1 MIKKILFVLI
11 SVCIPMLTFAS
22 GGNDKTIDFA
32 GIPLE
37 FILFGLTLLGIAL
50 LHKHVLAVAL
60 TGLASVLI
68 LKLGFLHFD
77 IAHHIEEEWTILVN
91 LMGLLM
97 GFAILAK
104 LFEDSH
110 VPKLLPKIL
119 PHDWKGPFLLLA
131 FVFIL
136 SSFLDNIAAA
146 MIGGSIAH
154 VVFRGKVHIGYIAA
168 IVASSNAGG
177 SGSVLGDTTTTM
189 MWIDGVDPLDVIH
202 VYAAA
207 IPAFLFFG
215 VFGAILQHRYHPML
229 KGKYEAPKID
239 YRKLLVCFL
248 ILCGAIMANFML
260 DFPAVG
266 VWAAIILGALITRIE
281 WEELQ
286 KAVPGTIFLL
296 SLVLMASM
304 MPVSALP
311 AATWE
316 TTFVMGFISS
326 VFDNIPLTKL
336 ALDQGGYDWGMLAYA
351 VGFGGSMLWFGSS
364 AGVAISGLYPE
375 AKSAVAWLKAG
386 WFVIVGYVIGFAFL
400 MLTFGWHPHAPH
412 KTEKEPHSVKIE
424 QPMQQEKPLLI
435 AENGSIR

>member
-1 MIKKILFVLI
+1 MQKKLFLA
-11 SVCIPMLTFAS
+11 LTTLLAPLALFANTGENNS
-22 GGNDKTIDFA
+22 INFA

-50 LHKHVLAVAL
+50 FHKYVLPIAISGLVA
-60 TGLASVLI
+60 VLI
-68 LKLGFLHFD
+68 LKLGFLQFD
-77 IAHHIEEEWTILVN
+77 IVHHLEEEYVILLN
-91 LMGLLM
+91 LLGLLL

-110 VPKLLPKIL
+110 IPKLLPKVL
-119 PHDWKGPFLLLA
+119 PHDWKGPFFLLC
-131 FVFIL
+131 FIFLL

-146 MIGGSIAH
+146 MIGGSVAH

-168 IVASSNAGG
+168 IVGASNAGG

-189 MWIDGVDPLDVIH
+189 MWIDGVNPLDVLH
-202 VYAAA
+202 AYAAA

-215 VFGAILQHRYHPML
+215 IFGAVLQHKYHPMM

-239 YRKLLVCFL
+239 YRKLLVCVL
-248 ILCGAIMANFML
+248 ILGGAIAANFIL
-260 DFPAVG
+260 DFPAAG
-266 VWAAIILGALITRIE
+266 VWAAIILGALVTRIE

-304 MPVSALP
+304 MPVNRLP
-311 AATWE
+311 AASWE
-316 TTFVMGFISS
+316 TTFILGFISS

-336 ALDQGGYDWGMLAYA
+336 ALEQMGYDWGMLAYA

-364 AGVAISGLYPE
+364 AGVAISNLYPE
-375 AKSAVAWLKAG
+375 AKSAGAWLKGG
-386 WFVIVGYVIGFAFL
+386 WFIIVGYVIGFAVL
-400 MLTFGWHPHAPH
+400 LLTFGWHPHAPH
-412 KTEKEPHSVKIE
+412 KDSGTPATEQHDSSEAPTLEP
-424 QPMQQEKPLLI
+424 
-435 AENGSIR
+435 N

>member
-1 MIKKILFVLI
+1 MQKKLFLA
-11 SVCIPMLTFAS
+11 LTTLLAPLALVANTGENS
-22 GGNDKTIDFA
+22 SINFA

-50 LHKHVLAVAL
+50 FHKHVLFIAVS
-60 TGLASVLI
+60 GLAIVLTY
-68 LKLGFLHFD
+68 KLGFLQFD
-77 IAHHIEEEWTILVN
+77 IVHHLKEEYSVLLN
-91 LMGLLM
+91 LLGLLL

-110 VPKLLPKIL
+110 IPKLLPKVL
-119 PHDWKGPFLLLA
+119 PHDWKGPFFLLC
-131 FVFIL
+131 FIFLL

-146 MIGGSIAH
+146 MIGGSVAH

-168 IVASSNAGG
+168 IVGASNAGG

-189 MWIDGVDPLDVIH
+189 MWIDGVNPLDVLH
-202 VYAAA
+202 AYAAA

-215 VFGAILQHRYHPML
+215 IFGAVLQHKYHPMM

-239 YRKLLVCFL
+239 YRKLLVCVL
-248 ILCGAIMANFML
+248 ILGGAIAANFIL
-260 DFPAVG
+260 DFPAAG

-304 MPVSALP
+304 MPVNRLP
-311 AATWE
+311 AASWE
-316 TTFVMGFISS
+316 TTFVLGFISS

-336 ALDQGGYDWGMLAYA
+336 ALEQMGYDWGMLAYA

-364 AGVAISGLYPE
+364 AGVAITNMYPE
-375 AKSAVAWLKAG
+375 AKSAGAWLKGG
-386 WFVIVGYVIGFAFL
+386 WFIIVGYVIGFAVL

-412 KTEKEPHSVKIE
+412 KDSITTPTE
-424 QPMQQEKPLLI
+424 QPELVDVH
-435 AENGSIR
+435 SIEPD